1 VAAETR
7 RFPGL
12 RDLAARPPF
21 RRLIA
26 AQALSQA
33 ADGLYQIALA
43 SVLIFSVEAAR
54 TPAQVTK
61 ILAVTTLPFSI
72 IGPFTGPFIDRFSR
86 RSVLVGSKLVMVI
99 ITIGMLGG
107 NGTPEGVLLALAVAN
122 VSINRFFH
130 ATKSAVLPSLV
141 SPDRYL
147 VANAVSTTTGMVT
160 SLLGAV
166 IGGIVV
172 DATSPTVG
180 VAAAAVAMAISAALA
195 ATLPLPP
202 GERRGLAGIV
212 SELRD
217 NLRDVRAGLRA
228 LRASS
233 QAKYG
238 VISIWLIRALL
249 GFVVLAALVLLRERF
264 DIKASGFSTVF
275 VALGIGGFFG
285 ALLVPP
291 LARRVGYRG
300 IAPIAMAVAAL
311 AAAIGGP
318 IPSMFALLPT
328 VFLGGLATY
337 AAKIAS
343 DTLIQRG
350 VADRYRGRA
359 FTVYELGYNGAFV
372 VAGLIP
378 TLLRG
383 PLGDVGVILLTAGL
397 AIIAAAWLGL
407 WSRKVPEPIDVRS
420 YAGAQAD
427 ESPREVVI
435 RGETLAVEEVE
446 RSWQEERDGKRLRC
460 YRLRLHGGRRI
471 QVSLDD
477 AWSLDREL
485 APD

>member
-1 VAAETR
+1 MAAETR

-12 RDLAARPPF
+12 RDLAGRPPF

-54 TPAQVTK
+54 TPGQVTK

-86 RSVLVGSKLVMVI
+86 RSVLVGSKLAMLV

-107 NGTPEGVLLALAVAN
+107 KRVPEGVLLLLAVAN
-122 VSINRFFH
+122 VSVNRFFH

-141 SPDRYL
+141 PAERYL
-147 VANAVSTTTGMVT
+147 VANAVSTTTGMVM

-180 VAAAAVAMAISAALA
+180 VAAAAVAMALSAALA
-195 ATLPLPP
+195 ATLALPA
-202 GERRGLAGIV
+202 GEKRGLTGIV
-212 SELRD
+212 SELRE

-238 VISIWLIRALL
+238 VVSIWLIRALL

-275 VALGIGGFFG
+275 VALGVGGFFG

-318 IPSMFALLPT
+318 IPSLFALLPT
-328 VFLGGLATY
+328 VFLGGLSTY

-397 AIIAAAWLGL
+397 AIMGAVWLGL
-407 WSRKVPEPIDVRS
+407 WSRKVPEPIDVHS
-420 YAGAQAD
+420 YAGARAD
-427 ESPREVVI
+427 ESPREVAI

-446 RSWQEERDGKRLRC
+446 RSWQEERDGKLLRC
-460 YRLRLHGGRRI
+460 YRLRLENGRRI
-471 QVSLDD
+471 EVSQDQE
-477 AWSLDREL
+477 WSLDLEL
-485 APD
+485 APA

>member
-1 VAAETR
+1 MAAPTR

-12 RDLAARPPF
+12 RDLAGRPPF

-26 AQALSQA
+26 AQTLSQA
-33 ADGLYQIALA
+33 ADGLYQISLA

-72 IGPFTGPFIDRFSR
+72 VGPFTGPFIDRFSR
-86 RSVLVGSKLVMVI
+86 RSVLVGSKLAMVA

-107 NGTPEGVLLALAVAN
+107 EGTPEGVLLALAVAN

-141 SPDRYL
+141 PADRYL
-147 VANAVSTTTGMVT
+147 IANAVSTTTGMIT

-166 IGGIVV
+166 VGGIVV

-180 VAAAAVAMAISAALA
+180 VAAAAVAMALSAALA

-217 NLRDVRAGLRA
+217 NLRDVHAGLRA
-228 LRASS
+228 LRQSS

-275 VALGIGGFFG
+275 VALGIGGFFAAAADDPLLSPG
-285 ALLVPP
+285 A
-291 LARRVGYRG
+291 
-300 IAPIAMAVAAL
+300 ML
-311 AAAIGGP
+311 AAELAAEHELVYLTGRPAHLRSVTRRWLESYDLPPGRLLMRGARDFRP
-318 IPSMFALLPT
+318 ARVVKLEALRALGREQT
-328 VFLGGLATY
+328 V
-337 AAKIAS
+337 
-343 DTLIQRG
+343 
-350 VADRYRGRA
+350 
-359 FTVYELGYNGAFV
+359 ELVVDDDPDV
-372 VAGLIP
+372 VA
-378 TLLRG
+378 TLRA
-383 PLGDVGVILLTAGL
+383 AGFAVVL
-397 AIIAAAWLGL
+397 ADWA
-407 WSRKVPEPIDVRS
+407 VRS
-420 YAGAQAD
+420 VPLHEGQ
-427 ESPREVVI
+427 ERE
-435 RGETLAVEEVE
+435 
-446 RSWQEERDGKRLRC
+446 
-460 YRLRLHGGRRI
+460 GRT
-471 QVSLDD
+471 
-477 AWSLDREL
+477 
-485 APD
+485 

>member
-1 VAAETR
+1 VTAEPAR
-7 RFPGL
+7 APRYSGL
-12 RDLAARPPF
+12 RDLAGRPAF

-26 AQALSQA
+26 SQALSQA

-43 SVLIFSVEAAR
+43 SVLIFSVEAAK
-54 TPAQVTK
+54 TPGQVTK

-72 IGPFTGPFIDRFSR
+72 VGPFTGPFIDRFSR
-86 RSVLVGSKLVMVI
+86 RSVLVGSKLAMVV

-107 NGTPEGVLLALAVAN
+107 KGTPEGILLALAVVN

-130 ATKSAVLPSLV
+130 ATKSAVLPSLIP
-141 SPDRYL
+141 PDRYL
-147 VANAVSTTTGMVT
+147 VANAVSTTTGMMT

-166 IGGIVV
+166 VGGIVV

-180 VAAAAVAMAISAALA
+180 IAAAAVAMAISAAIA

-217 NLRDVRAGLRA
+217 NLRDVRDGLRA
-228 LRASS
+228 LRASP

-238 VISIWLIRALL
+238 VISIWLVRALL

-264 DIKASGFSTVF
+264 DIQASGFSGVF
-275 VALGIGGFFG
+275 VALGIGGFVG

-300 IAPIAMAVAAL
+300 IAPIAMTVAAL
-311 AAAIGGP
+311 AVAIGGP
-318 IPSMFALLPT
+318 IPSKLALLPT

-350 VADRYRGRA
+350 VADAFRGRA

-383 PLGDVGVILLTAGL
+383 LLGDVGVILLTAGL
-397 AIIAAAWLGL
+397 ALVTAAWL
-407 WSRKVPEPIDVRS
+407 
-420 YAGAQAD
+420 
-427 ESPREVVI
+427 
-435 RGETLAVEEVE
+435 AV
-446 RSWQEERDGKRLRC
+446 W
-460 YRLRLHGGRRI
+460 GRR
-471 QVSLDD
+471 V
-477 AWSLDREL
+477 
-485 APD
+485 PDS